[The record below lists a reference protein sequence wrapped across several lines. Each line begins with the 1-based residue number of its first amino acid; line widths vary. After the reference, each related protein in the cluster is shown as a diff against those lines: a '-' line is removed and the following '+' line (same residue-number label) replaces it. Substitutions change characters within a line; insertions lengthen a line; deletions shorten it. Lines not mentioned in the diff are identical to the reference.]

1 VASHLLEKLVLTLSS
16 LPGIGRKSAYRIG
29 FHLLRLE
36 EGKFFEFIE
45 NIRSIKESLHFCQ
58 ECGGITDV
66 QVCEIC
72 TSEKR
77 DHTTICIVEKPEDI
91 FFVENTGEYSGLY
104 HVLNGVISPL
114 DGVGPDQLRIK
125 ELLSRTVDPVQEV
138 LIATNPT
145 VEGDATAS
153 YIYTLLKKSGTLK
166 VTRIAHGV
174 SIGSSIEYVDKYTL
188 GKAIKSRIA
197 LPG

>member
-1 VASHLLEKLVLTLSS
+1 MASHLLEKLVLTLSS
-16 LPGIGRKSAYRIG
+16 LPGIGRKSAYRIA

-36 EGKFFEFIE
+36 EGKFFEFLE
-45 NIRSIKESLHFCQ
+45 NIRSIKESLRFCT
-58 ECGGITDV
+58 ECGGITDAS
-66 QVCEIC
+66 VCEIC
-72 TSEKR
+72 SSEKR
-77 DHTTICIVEKPEDI
+77 DHSVICIVEKPEDI
-91 FFVENTGEYSGLY
+91 FFVENTAEYSGIY

-114 DGVGPDQLRIK
+114 DGIGPDQLKIK
-125 ELLSRTVDPVQEV
+125 ELLSRLDKVQEV

-153 YIYTLLKKSGTLK
+153 YIHTLLKNATTLK

-197 LPG
+197 LSH